1 MVGIITLPQI
11 SSPERADLRQI
22 SDFKIIKK
30 AKSIIKISPKILTAF
45 FKISPMNYFIIFIIA
60 LLQG

>member
-11 SSPERADLRQI
+11 RSPEKADFTQI
-22 SDFKIIKK
+22 SDLNIIKK
-30 AKSIIKISPKILTAF
+30 AKNTIKTSPKKFTAF